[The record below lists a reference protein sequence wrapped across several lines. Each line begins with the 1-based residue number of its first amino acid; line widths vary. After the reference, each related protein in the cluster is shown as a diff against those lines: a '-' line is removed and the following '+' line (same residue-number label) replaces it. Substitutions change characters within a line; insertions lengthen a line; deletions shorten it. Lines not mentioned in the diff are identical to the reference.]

1 MIVFV
6 LIVMIGNN
14 VVHKD
19 LEFYDVDRCKYFANR
34 LNTQPPIPNKNGKPK
49 RITAYCQ
56 HLTKK

>member
-1 MIVFV
+1 
-6 LIVMIGNN
+6 MIGNN

-56 HLTKK
+56 PLTK

>member
-34 LNTQPPIPNKNGKPK
+34 LNTQPPIPDKNGKPK

-56 HLTKK
+56 PLTKK